1 MKTIFYG
8 RNRSF
13 LLKTALLL
21 VAGCLSGC
29 QTPQTQMVTVTAS
42 ELSQYWVIKDKVINW
57 DLIIQQS
64 SNSQKIDIQ
73 FDIDRQGNMTNLEI
87 NGFNREPNSVIA
99 QFEAYQFTATVEN
112 FTKIP
117 VRVNASLLFNRNSG

>member
-1 MKTIFYG
+1 METIFYG

-29 QTPQTQMVTVTAS
+29 QTNPTHTITAS
-42 ELSQYWVIKDKVINW
+42 ELSQYWVIKDKTINW

-64 SNSQKIDIQ
+64 PNSQNFDIQ
-73 FDIDRQGNMTNLEI
+73 FDIDRQGNMANLEI
-87 NGFNREPNSVIA
+87 NGVNREQNPVIA
-99 QFEAYQFTATVEN
+99 ELESHQFTPTVEN
-112 FTKIP
+112 LTLMP
-117 VRVNASLLFNRNSG
+117 VRVNTSLLFNRHSG

>member
-29 QTPQTQMVTVTAS
+29 QTNPTHTITAS
-42 ELSQYWVIKDKVINW
+42 ELSQYWVIKDKTINW

-64 SNSQKIDIQ
+64 PNSQNFDIQ

-87 NGFNREPNSVIA
+87 NGVNREQNPVIA
-99 QFEAYQFTATVEN
+99 ELESHQFTPTVEN
-112 FTKIP
+112 LTMMP
-117 VRVNASLLFNRNSG
+117 VRVNTSLLFNRHSG